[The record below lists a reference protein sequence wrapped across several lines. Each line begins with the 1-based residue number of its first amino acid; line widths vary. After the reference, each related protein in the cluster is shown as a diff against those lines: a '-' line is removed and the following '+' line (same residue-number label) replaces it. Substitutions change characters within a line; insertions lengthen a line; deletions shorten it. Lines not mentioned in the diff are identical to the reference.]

1 MRISHF
7 LSDDFTLDYSPK
19 ECVDDLEINGKNNN
33 NGENGKTNGVKHSSD
48 GEDNEYNPK
57 VPLKQQK
64 FNPKKPLK
72 KSKYSATQE
81 QVKC

>member
-1 MRISHF
+1 MQSF

-19 ECVDDLEINGKNNN
+19 ECMDDLEVNGKNNN
-33 NGENGKTNGVKHSSD
+33 GENAKMNGAKHSSD
-48 GEDNEYNPK
+48 GEDNDHNPK

-81 QVKC
+81 QVIGNA